1 MTLMYETITYS
12 QQINR
17 RKLVPPKRFEILV
30 ALPLAE
36 EVGGGHCPK
45 DSWPEN
51 PPQPLHSPQGLELN
65 SACLGFISDVLCVS
79 RKYGRGDGKRK
90 QK

>member
-1 MTLMYETITYS
+1 MSS

-17 RKLVPPKRFEILV
+17 RKLAPPKCFETLV

-36 EVGGGHCPK
+36 EVGGGHCPE

-51 PPQPLHSPQGLELN
+51 PPQPLPSPQDLELN
-65 SACLGFISDVLCVS
+65 SVCFGFISDVL
-79 RKYGRGDGKRK
+79 
-90 QK
+90 

>member
-1 MTLMYETITYS
+1 MSS

-17 RKLVPPKRFEILV
+17 RKLAPPKCFETLV

-36 EVGGGHCPK
+36 EVGGGHCPE

-51 PPQPLHSPQGLELN
+51 PPQRLPSPQDLELN
-65 SACLGFISDVLCVS
+65 SVRFGFISDVL
-79 RKYGRGDGKRK
+79 
-90 QK
+90 